1 MPRKKVRKTTRGNF
15 NAEQMKTAVEDVLQK
30 NMSVRASAKAN
41 NVDRTTLARYIK
53 DAKDED
59 GTYTTVSFKKSFVTT
74 QVI

>member
-15 NAEQMKTAVEDVLQK
+15 NAEQMKSAVEDVLQK

-41 NVDRTTLARYIK
+41 NVDGTTLAKYTK
-53 DAKDED
+53 DAKDEN
-59 GTYTTVSFKKSFVTT
+59 GTYTTVSFKKFFVTT